1 LDALRVR
8 NVGIEP
14 CAFAGK
20 DPVVVPWWRVEPPG
34 PSRVIGVLGPGSVL
48 VQPYKFE
55 RSNGCPYMP
64 EGTTQVIVLVDQRSF
79 QLTVTAQLAHE
90 IQDCLVVSALP
101 IRVEP
106 AR

>member
-1 LDALRVR
+1 
-8 NVGIEP
+8 
-14 CAFAGK
+14 
-20 DPVVVPWWRVEPPG
+20 
-34 PSRVIGVLGPGSVL
+34 VL
-48 VQPYKFE
+48 VQRYKAE
-55 RSNGCPYMP
+55 GGNGCPNAR